1 LLRVAPLR
9 TATLLRRLTRTALII
24 TRLLLLLT
32 LLLALIAGVFLRQ
45 PAVALFLITRFLLV
59 IVVEEK
65 VAKVVEIVVA
75 SVAVLATRRIRT
87 CTTKFILAVFFL
99 LFLFAR

>member
-9 TATLLRRLTRTALII
+9 TATLLRRLTTTALTTI
-24 TRLLLLLT
+24 RLLLLLT
-32 LLLALIAGVFLRQ
+32 LLLALIAGVFLRR
-45 PAVALFLITRFLLV
+45 PTVALLLTVRFLLV

-65 VAKVVEIVVA
+65 VAKFVEIVIAGV
-75 SVAVLATRRIRT
+75 VVLATRRIRT
-87 CTTKFILAVFFL
+87 CITKFVLVVLFP

>member
-9 TATLLRRLTRTALII
+9 TATLLRRLTIIALII

-32 LLLALIAGVFLRQ
+32 LLLALVTGVFLRQ
-45 PAVALFLITRFLLV
+45 PAVALLLIVRFFLV

-65 VAKVVEIVVA
+65 VAKFVEIVITGIV
-75 SVAVLATRRIRT
+75 VLATRRIKT
-87 CTTKFILAVFFL
+87 CTTKFVLAVLFS
-99 LFLFAR
+99 LFLFIK